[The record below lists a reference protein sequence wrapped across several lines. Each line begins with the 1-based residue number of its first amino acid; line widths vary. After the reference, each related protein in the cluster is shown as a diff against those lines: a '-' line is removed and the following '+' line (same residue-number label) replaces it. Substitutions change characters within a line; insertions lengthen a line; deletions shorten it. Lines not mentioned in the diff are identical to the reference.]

1 MIQSLLEQ
9 AKNEG
14 IIIADSES
22 ANRTGLYIKLF
33 KIIKIIIINQILTYL
48 TGSPIHSFYEE
59 ALEIVNSHRKIF
71 TSNNNNN
78 NEEYQNE
85 TNNLIIEQTRRN
97 SISAAVSS
105 SSPLPSVD
113 LLTNDNE
120 LRTNKLPP
128 LFNSKTEANNESHL
142 NQDQDFRTS
151 SSLSNISTTSSS
163 MLPKISSRYLPK

>member
-14 IIIADSES
+14 IIITDSES
-22 ANRTGLYIKLF
+22 ANRTGLYIKFF
-33 KIIKIIIINQILTYL
+33 KIIKIIIINQILTFL
-48 TGSPIHSFYEE
+48 AESPIHSFYEE

-71 TSNNNNN
+71 TSNNN

-142 NQDQDFRTS
+142 NQDLDFRTS